1 MSAKNL
7 ICIGLILGC
16 LSAAIYFTSSRVNH
30 PAIGCEEAAG
40 SYTVSKTLRFSYTL
54 QNTSNRVLSDIA
66 FVVRLPLQQTPS
78 QQIIKLTCSQPHQI
92 IDSPSG
98 AHTLKIDFDTFPP
111 FASKIVQLRVDM
123 MMAEQPN
130 AIRESSLSKYLQAED
145 YIETESAEIQK
156 AAAKI
161 SLGLQGQDAAVRIG
175 RWVSDHIAYSGYVR
189 NQRGALYALR
199 TGSGDCTEHMHLFV
213 ALCRA
218 AGIPA
223 RGMAGYAC
231 ERSRVLSPVD
241 YHNWAE
247 VYLDGRWVIVD
258 PQKRI
263 FDRNTEDYVA
273 TGIVGATD
281 AGAYPR
287 FQQYWC
293 SSDRMSVKMNG
304 L

>member
-1 MSAKNL
+1 MSGKKL

-16 LSAAIYFTSSRVNH
+16 LSAAMYFTSSRINQS
-30 PAIGCEEAAG
+30 AIGSDEEAG

-54 QNTSNRVLSDIA
+54 QNTSSSVLSDIT

-78 QQIIKLTCSQPHQI
+78 QQVTRLVSSQPYHMVDTHNGGQ
-92 IDSPSG
+92 
-98 AHTLKIDFDTFPP
+98 TLKVGFDRFPP
-111 FASKIVQLRVDM
+111 FASKIVQLRVDL
-123 MMAEQPN
+123 MMAEQSN
-130 AIRESSLSKYLQAED
+130 ASRESSLSKYLQDEKH
-145 YIETESAEIQK
+145 IETENTEIQK
-156 AAAKI
+156 VAAKI
-161 SLGLQGQDAAVRIG
+161 SLGLQGQDAAVKIG
-175 RWVSDHIAYSGYVR
+175 RWVSDHITYCGYVR
-189 NQRGALYALR
+189 NDRGALHALR

-223 RGMAGYAC
+223 RGVAGYIC

-247 VYLDGRWVIVD
+247 VYLDGRWIIVD

-263 FDRNTEDYVA
+263 FDRNTEDYVV
-273 TGIVGATD
+273 TRIIGASRRESH
-281 AGAYPR
+281 PR

-293 SSDRMSVKMNG
+293 SSDRVSVKMNG

>member
-1 MSAKNL
+1 VSGKKL

-16 LSAAIYFTSSRVNH
+16 LCAAIYFTSSRENH
-30 PAIGCEEAAG
+30 PAIGYDEAAG

-78 QQIIKLTCSQPHQI
+78 QQIIKLSCSQPHQI
-92 IDSPSG
+92 IGSPSG
-98 AHTLKIDFDTFPP
+98 AHTLKIDIDTFPP
-111 FASKIVQLRVDM
+111 FASKIVQVRVDL

-130 AIRESSLSKYLQAED
+130 ASWESSPSKYLQAED

-156 AAAKI
+156 TAVEI
-161 SLGLQGQDAAVRIG
+161 SLGLQGQDAAMRIG

-223 RGMAGYAC
+223 RGVAGYAC
-231 ERSRVLSPVD
+231 ERSRVLSPLD

-247 VYLDGRWVIVD
+247 VHLDDRWVIVD

-263 FDRNTEDYVA
+263 FGRNTEDYVA
-273 TGIVGATD
+273 TGIIGATD
-281 AGAYPR
+281 TGSYPR

-293 SSDRMSVKMNG
+293 SSDRVSVKMNG
-304 L
+304 M